1 MADGA
6 SEGSCDPSAGACGQE
21 SLSKSRFGLTR
32 GMRPVCGVMRPVC
45 MVCGC
50 IWQLT
55 KAGSA
60 ADWPSEVAC
69 APSGQ

>member
-6 SEGSCDPSAGACGQE
+6 SEGSCDPSAWACGQE

-32 GMRPVCGVMRPVC
+32 DHATCLWCHAARLHGLWLHLAADKG
-45 MVCGC
+45 
-50 IWQLT
+50 
-55 KAGSA
+55 A